1 MGCPRTPACHV
12 HTATDCTH
20 RKLTMRILVVED
32 EPNVLAFV
40 EQGLKEEGYVVDT
53 ATDGELALDF
63 AQTYPY
69 DIIILD
75 VLLPKIDGRQVAQTL
90 RGRGLSTPII
100 MLTALDDIDDKI
112 AGLDSGANDYL
123 PKPFVFRE
131 LLARIRAQTR
141 NYQQP
146 AAANQLQ
153 LGDLTLD
160 RLTRRVE
167 RNGQEITLTAKEFSL
182 LEFFLRHPDQVLSR
196 TQLGEHVWG
205 QDFYNQSNVVD
216 VYVGYLRRKI
226 DDGHPVPL
234 LQTVR
239 GAGYKISNRE

>member
-1 MGCPRTPACHV
+1 
-12 HTATDCTH
+12 
-20 RKLTMRILVVED
+20 MRILIVED
-32 EPNVLAFV
+32 EPNVLAFI
-40 EQGLKEEGYVVDT
+40 EQGLKEEGYAVDI

-69 DIIILD
+69 DIIVLD
-75 VLLPKIDGRQVAQTL
+75 VLLPKADGRRVAQTL
-90 RGRGLSTPII
+90 RAQGIRTPII

-123 PKPFVFRE
+123 VKPFVFRE

-141 NYQQP
+141 NYEQP
-146 AAANQLQ
+146 SAANQLRIA
-153 LGDLTLD
+153 DLTLN
-160 RLTRRVE
+160 RLTRRVA
-167 RNGQEITLTAKEFSL
+167 RGDQEITLTSKEYAL
-182 LEFFLRHPDQVLSR
+182 LEFFMRHPDQVLSR

-205 QDFYNQSNVVD
+205 QDYYNQSNVVD

-226 DDGHPVPL
+226 DDGHPMPL

-239 GAGYKISNRE
+239 GVGYKLSTKD

>member
-1 MGCPRTPACHV
+1 
-12 HTATDCTH
+12 
-20 RKLTMRILVVED
+20 MRILLVED
-32 EPNVLAFV
+32 EPNVLAFI
-40 EQGLKEEGYVVDT
+40 EQGLKEEGYAVDA

-75 VLLPKIDGRQVAQTL
+75 VLLPKVDGRQVAQIL
-90 RGRGLSTPII
+90 RRRGVRTPII

-123 PKPFVFRE
+123 IKPFVFRE

-141 NYQQP
+141 NYGQP
-146 AAANQLQ
+146 SAANQLRVA
-153 LGDLTLD
+153 DLTLD
-160 RLTRRVE
+160 RLTRQVE
-167 RNGQEITLTAKEFSL
+167 RGEQEITLTGKEFAL
-182 LEFFLRHPDQVLSR
+182 LEFFMLHPEQVLSR

-205 QDFYNQSNVVD
+205 QDYYNQSNVVD

-226 DDGHPVPL
+226 DDGEPVPL
-234 LQTVR
+234 IQTVR
-239 GAGYKISNRE
+239 GVGYKLSTKD